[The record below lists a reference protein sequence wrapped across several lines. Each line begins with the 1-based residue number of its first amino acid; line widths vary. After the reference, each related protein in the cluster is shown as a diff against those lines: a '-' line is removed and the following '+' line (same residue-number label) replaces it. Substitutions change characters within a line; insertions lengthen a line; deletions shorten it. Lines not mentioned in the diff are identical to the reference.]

1 MGLATKPRLHVIG
14 GPLPSGDGARAK
26 LVIAHVLSH
35 LDIGAPAQLAL
46 DLARSQRA
54 DGDGVL
60 VVSLASAP
68 ALRMAPDF
76 RSAGIPVHI
85 LGRHARIDTTLPL
98 RLALLLRK
106 RRVDLVHTHDAT
118 ALLVGVVAGRMAGTT
133 VVHSERGDGGPAS
146 WSAWARVKA
155 TRLLDCVVSVSDRGA
170 RLAKLWGTGGHTLL
184 RNVAQAV
191 DLERFRPDTAI
202 REQVRRQLGIQGD
215 DWVIGTVGN
224 LTKTKAH
231 ELLLRA
237 VAPLLGKGTSLL
249 VVGAG
254 PEMAS
259 LRALADQLGVAEH
272 VRWPGARRDVARMMA
287 AMDTFALTSMDGDLP
302 LVVPEAMA
310 VGLPVVAPAMGSIPS
325 VVVAGETGWVVPPGD
340 MDALRTTLLEAC
352 QSEQQCRRMGAR
364 ARRAAQT
371 RFSLQRMHREYRRLY
386 QSLVNGAAP

>member
-1 MGLATKPRLHVIG
+1 MGPATKPRLHVIG

-76 RSAGIPVHI
+76 RAVGIPIHT

-118 ALLVGVVAGRMAGTT
+118 ALLVGAVAGRLAGTT

-202 REQVRRQLGIQGD
+202 REQVRRQLGIRGD

-254 PEMAS
+254 PEKAS
-259 LRALADQLGVAEH
+259 LRALADQLGVADH

-325 VVVAGETGWVVPPGD
+325 VVVDGETGWVVPPGD
-340 MDALRTTLLEAC
+340 VEALRSTLLEAR

-364 ARRAAQT
+364 ARRTAQT
-371 RFSLQRMHREYRRLY
+371 RFSLARMHREYRRLY
-386 QSLVNGAAP
+386 QSLVDGVAP

>member
-1 MGLATKPRLHVIG
+1 MGPATKPRLRVIG
-14 GPLPSGDGARAK
+14 GPLPSGDALRPK
-26 LVIAHVLSH
+26 LVIAHVLRN

-68 ALRMAPDF
+68 SFRMAPDF
-76 RSAGIPVHI
+76 RAAGIPVHI

-118 ALLVGVVAGRMAGTT
+118 ALLVGVVAGRMAGAT
-133 VVHSERGDGGPAS
+133 VVHSERGDGGLAS
-146 WSAWARVKA
+146 WSAWAKVKA
-155 TRLLDCVVSVSDRGA
+155 TRLLDGVVSMSDRGA
-170 RLAKLWGTGGHTLL
+170 RMAKAWGTGGHTLL

-224 LTKTKAH
+224 LTKSKAH

-237 VAPLLGKGTSLL
+237 AAPLLGKGTSLI

-254 PEMAS
+254 PEKAS
-259 LRALADQLGVAEH
+259 LRALAHQLGVADH

-302 LVVPEAMA
+302 LVVSEAMA

-325 VVVAGETGWVVPPGD
+325 VVVDGETGWVVPPGD
-340 MDALRTTLLEAC
+340 MDALRSTLFEAR
-352 QSEQQCRRMGAR
+352 QSEHQSRRMGAR
-364 ARRAAQT
+364 ARRVAQT

-386 QSLVNGAAP
+386 HSLVSGAAP